1 MSPTAI
7 IPHSYAP
14 CKRSIFHLYP
24 PHLLCIRTSTLNS
37 NVSSTFN
44 STSKYFIGRI
54 IMRQPPSIPLHT
66 HFFSEFHDHQLISKF
81 LLREH
86 VKHWNAQYFVNETI
100 NISQKN
106 AGRKADSTLRSSQA
120 VPHPSTDRAL
130 RCLTSEVERDPVH
143 STRYGRRRQK
153 RKIPKQPPSFLPSP
167 ILPDPPHR
175 SRHRT
180 ELDAEVANSQGRAF
194 RLSCRAGLAGAQTSS
209 QTARHQK

>member
-1 MSPTAI
+1 MVALDSNKKTVPQQPGHAAATAAVAAAMDARTASAHAARTRRQRHGGGDGQAAVAQGQTDKHANERK
-7 IPHSYAP
+7 HSRA
-14 CKRSIFHLYP
+14 K
-24 PHLLCIRTSTLNS
+24 
-37 NVSSTFN
+37 
-44 STSKYFIGRI
+44 
-54 IMRQPPSIPLHT
+54 
-66 HFFSEFHDHQLISKF
+66 
-81 LLREH
+81 
-86 VKHWNAQYFVNETI
+86 
-100 NISQKN
+100 
-106 AGRKADSTLRSSQA
+106 KADSTLRSSQA
-120 VPHPSTDRAL
+120 VPHPSTNRAL

-194 RLSCRAGLAGAQTSS
+194 RLSCRAGLAGAQTSR